1 MEYGEKCT
9 KAFFNL
15 QYRNTTKENVL
26 KLATNDGVIHDSPNY
41 ILKEEVKYLK
51 NMFSFQPPQ
60 SPLNETNCMDFFP
73 NNNVTLTSVQKDSC

>member
-60 SPLNETNCMDFFP
+60 SPLNETNCMDFF
-73 NNNVTLTSVQKDSC
+73 LIIK